1 MDKRCFGLGKQVLSV
16 CVCVPLVTVLI
27 LYVCVGVCVCVCVYR
42 GKTIPTP
49 QSFDPNNML
58 HREFVFRLAH
68 LLLQTVYSSS
78 NENAFQSVAERCSE
92 ILMSAKDTT
101 FSSASSPPKETLLTE
116 VVIHLLSVHRSR
128 NHTPPAEISLVN
140 PIVFDKDDTATGQMN
155 WIHAAAHIRADN
167 YHLLTP
173 MAPDSSDQHTHTLLY
188 TRKVAGNIIPAM
200 ITSTAAVAGLAVAEL
215 VKVAVDRVKRRK
227 QYRDSLL
234 SLPPGVDNSAGRV
247 REDLDS
253 SAGSILKM
261 FRRTRR
267 LFSRIKQSS
276 VAVLNTGKQ
285 LYRRCRSLVFGNDVE
300 SCRSMSFI
308 SDENAIFFEFPVP
321 LDVTNSDAAT
331 LVSRYRNNYID
342 LSVPSLSYSEPMPL
356 VNGDADNRWNDWN
369 FIEVELLVSYLFS

>member
-1 MDKRCFGLGKQVLSV
+1 
-16 CVCVPLVTVLI
+16 VCVPLTAFLI
-27 LYVCVGVCVCVCVYR
+27 LYVCVRVCVCVCVCVCVYR

-49 QSFDPNNML
+49 QSFDPNNKL

-78 NENAFQSVAERCSE
+78 IENAFQIVAERCSE
-92 ILMSAKDTT
+92 ILMSAKDTP
-101 FSSASSPPKETLLTE
+101 FSSTSSPSKETLLTE
-116 VVIHLLSVHRSR
+116 VVMRLLSVHRSR
-128 NHTPPAEISLVN
+128 SHTPEQISLVN
-140 PIVFDKDDTATGQMN
+140 PIVFDKDDTVTGQMN

-234 SLPPGVDNSAGRV
+234 GLPPCVDNRAERV
-247 REDLDS
+247 REDLDIN
-253 SAGSILKM
+253 AGTILKM

-267 LFSRIKQSS
+267 LFSRLNQSS

-285 LYRRCRSLVFGNDVE
+285 FYRRCRSLVFGNDVE

-369 FIEVELLVSYLFS
+369 FIEVERLISYLFS